1 MCNNDDKGR
10 EEGNRGRGWLYKFNK
25 IVCWRSIKYNWILL
39 KTAGWLNFIASGYKL
54 QFSFL
59 EWDPC
64 WIFNASSSSFFLLLS
79 HESLVILSQCLVE
92 HEKKPRRKWKDK
104 FSHVICHHF
113 HVGVRRE
120 RSGTSLKFQKDASK
134 AKIISHFLLH
144 FIHMKE
150 TERYLRYGAFH
161 IILVASLSL
170 FIDMEMNVMT
180 MLWET
185 VIKFVGFLSTFT

>member
-1 MCNNDDKGR
+1 MIKEGR
-10 EEGNRGRGWLYKFNK
+10 RVIEVEGDYINLIKLCVEE
-25 IVCWRSIKYNWILL
+25 
-39 KTAGWLNFIASGYKL
+39 
-54 QFSFL
+54 
-59 EWDPC
+59 
-64 WIFNASSSSFFLLLS
+64 ASSIIGFYWRRRDDWISLLVGINCNFHFWNEILVEFLMHHLPVFLLLS

-150 TERYLRYGAFH
+150 TERYLRYRAFH